1 MTAVFAFKK
10 DLLTI
15 KIPPTLSSG
24 GIFVVII
31 LLGYVLGSTMTNK
44 YPTNH

>member
-24 GIFVVII
+24 GRFVVFGHSHEISSRFI
-31 LLGYVLGSTMTNK
+31 FLPPV
-44 YPTNH
+44 P